1 MKKTYISPES
11 LVVELRTKNM
21 VAQMITQSLRMNWDE
36 DVIDDANDILV
47 KGYNTTNINIWDE
60 EW

>member
-1 MKKTYISPES
+1 MKKSYISPES

-21 VAQMITQSLRMNWDE
+21 VAQMMTQSLRMNWDE

>member
-1 MKKTYISPES
+1 MKKSYISPES
-11 LVVELRTKNM
+11 LIVELRTKNM

>member
-1 MKKTYISPES
+1 
-11 LVVELRTKNM
+11 
-21 VAQMITQSLRMNWDE
+21 MITQSLRMNWDE

>member
-1 MKKTYISPES
+1 MKKSYISPES